1 MAQKPSIPKG
11 TRDFSPAEV
20 AKRNYIFS
28 TIKTNFEKFGFQPIE
43 TPSFENS
50 ETLMGKYGEE
60 GDRLIFKILNSGDFF
75 ESFNKSLLES
85 IKTILYNLKVFSN
98 EFPNNDN
105 YSEFLDAIANKSID
119 DALKRHP
126 ISEKFDV
133 KYLKQEL
140 LNIIKKHFL
149 FNSDRLEQLKNSDN
163 DSLSSFAM
171 IVFGIFISN
180 AQGKYLSTP
189 ISEKA
194 LRYDL
199 TVPFARYV
207 VQHQNE
213 IEFPFKRYQIQP
225 VWRADRPQKG
235 RFREFYQCDA
245 DVVGSNSLWQEV
257 ELVQLY
263 DSVFSQLGLGGVT
276 IKINNR
282 KILSG
287 IAEVIGASDK
297 LIDFTVALDKLDK
310 IGEDGVKK
318 EMLEKGISETAIE
331 KIQPLFNFTGTINE
345 KIEKLANLLANS
357 EEGMKGVNEL
367 QFICD
372 NVTTLGLQTAFL
384 DLDVTLARGL
394 NYYTGAIFEVAAPKG
409 VAMGSIGGGG
419 RYDDLTGIFD
429 AKNKMSGVGISF
441 GLDRIALVME
451 EVGLFPE
458 AVLATSKA
466 LFLNF
471 GDKEALYA
479 MKAIGKL
486 RQKGIK
492 VELYPDKSKIDKQF
506 KHADRRGIPFAV
518 IVGESEIEREEF
530 GLKNLA
536 TGEQQKV
543 DFATLVTLL
552 Q

>member
-1 MAQKPSIPKG
+1 MAQKPSISKG

-60 GDRLIFKILNSGDFF
+60 GDRLIFKILNSGDYFKDLR
-75 ESFNKSLLES
+75 NVKS
-85 IKTILYNLKVFSN
+85 KTILENDKFLQFITDLLSDDLVNFEVSLSNYANIHYKHEGLRNKVVGFIKGEQDNIINNINEIDKLKRELYLKFNLDF
-98 EFPNNDN
+98 
-105 YSEFLDAIANKSID
+105 FLDYENST
-119 DALKRHP
+119 
-126 ISEKFDV
+126 KF
-133 KYLKQEL
+133 L
-140 LNIIKKHFL
+140 
-149 FNSDRLEQLKNSDN
+149 
-163 DSLSSFAM
+163 
-171 IVFGIFISN
+171 
-180 AQGKYLSTP
+180 
-189 ISEKA
+189 SEKA

-318 EMLEKGISETAIE
+318 EMLEKGISESAIE
-331 KIQPLFNFTGTINE
+331 KVQPLFNFTGTINE
-345 KIEKLANLLANS
+345 KIEKLAQLLANS

-419 RYDDLTGIFD
+419 RYDDLTGIFGL
-429 AKNKMSGVGISF
+429 KNMSGVGISF

-471 GDKEALYA
+471 GDKEALYS

>member
-1 MAQKPSIPKG
+1 M
-11 TRDFSPAEV
+11 
-20 AKRNYIFS
+20 
-28 TIKTNFEKFGFQPIE
+28 
-43 TPSFENS
+43 
-50 ETLMGKYGEE
+50 
-60 GDRLIFKILNSGDFF
+60 
-75 ESFNKSLLES
+75 
-85 IKTILYNLKVFSN
+85 
-98 EFPNNDN
+98 
-105 YSEFLDAIANKSID
+105 
-119 DALKRHP
+119 
-126 ISEKFDV
+126 
-133 KYLKQEL
+133 
-140 LNIIKKHFL
+140 
-149 FNSDRLEQLKNSDN
+149 
-163 DSLSSFAM
+163 
-171 IVFGIFISN
+171 
-180 AQGKYLSTP
+180 
-189 ISEKA
+189 
-194 LRYDL
+194 
-199 TVPFARYV
+199 
-207 VQHQNE
+207 
-213 IEFPFKRYQIQP
+213 
-225 VWRADRPQKG
+225 
-235 RFREFYQCDA
+235 
-245 DVVGSNSLWQEV
+245 
-257 ELVQLY
+257 
-263 DSVFSQLGLGGVT
+263 
-276 IKINNR
+276 
-282 KILSG
+282 
-287 IAEVIGASDK
+287 
-297 LIDFTVALDKLDK
+297 
-310 IGEDGVKK
+310 
-318 EMLEKGISETAIE
+318 
-331 KIQPLFNFTGTINE
+331 FNFTGTINE

-471 GDKEALYA
+471 GDKEALYS

-543 DFATLVTLL
+543 NFETLATLLK
-552 Q
+552 